1 MKNTF
6 VVIFFSI
13 ALVTALVANMITDKE
28 DNNRQISMDIPYS
41 ALNNKAKI
49 QVECLA
55 QNILFEAGNEPIQG
69 QLAVAM
75 VTLKRTKSSAFPD
88 DVCGVV
94 RQKINNVCQ
103 FSWWCD
109 FNLQQKAIL
118 KKYSPLEYDRLKHIR
133 KIAMDAYINYD
144 DIDDPS
150 KGALFYHAV
159 YVNPKWNLHKVTK
172 IGNHIFYKRS

>member
-6 VVIFFSI
+6 VVAFFSV
-13 ALVTALVANMITDKE
+13 ALVYMLLTGKSNEVNEVKIE
-28 DNNRQISMDIPYS
+28 VPYS
-41 ALNNKAKI
+41 ALTTKAKA

-55 QNILFEAGNEPIQG
+55 QNILFEAGSETKQG

-75 VTLKRTKSSAFPD
+75 VTMKRVHTSAFPNS
-88 DVCGVV
+88 VCGVV

-109 FNLQQKAIL
+109 SGLQQKAI
-118 KKYSPLEYDRLKHIR
+118 KRNYSPTEKSRLRDIR
-133 KIAMDAYINYD
+133 KVAMEAYLNYD
-144 DIDDPS
+144 EIEDPS
-150 KGALFYHAV
+150 KGALFYHAT
-159 YVNPKWNLHKVTK
+159 YVDPKWKLKKTTK